1 MPRLDELRLDGTI
14 LAFACVAGAVSCL
27 VFGLAPALHASRVD
41 LRSSLDEGVRY
52 TRGTSRLRHG
62 LVVLEVA
69 LALLLVVSAGLLA
82 NSFVRLVNVDPG
94 FDTAHTLAIPLE
106 LPDGRYPD
114 SRVAPFYAEL
124 LGKVRALPGVID
136 AAATSTNPFRQFGF
150 SNNVTPEERA
160 AEAPPNGLVQ
170 AGWRSVTP
178 GFFETMGIPV
188 LGGRTF
194 ADPDPAGAER
204 VVVVSASLARRL
216 WPGEPAIGK
225 RIDSGG
231 TTGRTRTV
239 VGVSGD
245 VRDLQLEAAP
255 APMLF
260 LPHAQIPTARDDD
273 RGPVEFRFCR
283 ARAGAPRRRCAKW
296 IPTLPAPSIQAVA
309 ESQAAL
315 AAGPRFNLSLLGAF
329 AIVALVLAVTG
340 VYAVT
345 RVHGGGTAAGNRGA
359 CGARRHR
366 LEHRR
371 ARAEKRPG
379 AHRRGR
385 GGRHGRRLRS
395 DPSAVR
401 VALRRC
407 PH

>member
-1 MPRLDELRLDGTI
+1 M
-14 LAFACVAGAVSCL
+14 
-27 VFGLAPALHASRVD
+27 FGLAPALHASRVD
-41 LRSSLDEGVRY
+41 CGRPWTKASA
-52 TRGTSRLRHG
+52 TPRGTSRLRHG

-94 FDTAHTLAIPLE
+94 FDTAQTLAIPLE

-225 RIDSGG
+225 RIYWGG

-273 RGPVEFRFCR
+273 CGPVEFRLC
-283 ARAGAPRRRCAKW
+283 RAGAGTPRR
-296 IPTLPAPSIQAVA
+296 PARNGSH
-309 ESQAAL
+309 
-315 AAGPRFNLSLLGAF
+315 AAGPVHSGRCREPGRAGCRAALQP
-329 AIVALVLAVTG
+329 VAARRLRDRRPRARRHRRVRG
-340 VYAVT
+340 T

-359 CGARRHR
+359 CCARRHR

-371 ARAEKRPG
+371 ARPEERPG

-395 DPSAVR
+395 DPGAVR